1 MNKKYETLPYFALN
15 DQRGIN
21 LIEIMVAMTIGLFL
35 VLGATTLYINS
46 KKTTDIDDAAARLQE
61 TARYAMSIIESDVR
75 MASYWGLNSD
85 SSSFG
90 NKNTCLDGST
100 TRTNCSNDSP
110 NKVEKY
116 IESYN
121 QSSLSCSNLICTA
134 TSISNN
140 SIPPSDSLIIRRTS
154 TQISTIDPNTTKA
167 VVCSTRSNLSLFRS
181 NAISCPASPNGEV
194 HDLMTNG
201 YYIKNNASGIPS
213 LYRQTLSAG
222 PSFID
227 TEIIPGIEDMQI
239 ELGWDNGTGP
249 TDTVGAVRYIA
260 PNNLPSGG
268 RIVSVRIW
276 LLVRSDSQDATFTD
290 DRSYTYAST
299 SNFQPND
306 HFKRILV
313 SKTIFIRN
321 A

>member
-1 MNKKYETLPYFALN
+1 MIEEHKITYTLDKRY
-15 DQRGIN
+15 QQGVN

-75 MASYWGLNSD
+75 MASYWGLSSD

-90 NKNTCLDGST
+90 NKNNCLDGST

-110 NKVEKY
+110 NKVDKY
-116 IESYN
+116 IEAYN
-121 QSSLSCSNLICTA
+121 QSYLTCSNLTCTA
-134 TSISNN
+134 NSISNTL
-140 SIPPSDSLIIRRTS
+140 PPSDSLIVRRTS
-154 TQISTIDPNTTKA
+154 TQISTIDPNTVTA
-167 VVCSTRSNLSLFRS
+167 LVCSTRSTLTLFRS
-181 NAISCPASPNGEV
+181 NVVSCPDSPNGEI

-201 YYIKNNASGIPS
+201 YYIKNNSSGTPT

-222 PSFID
+222 PSFTD
-227 TEIIPGIEDMQI
+227 TEIIPSVEDMQI

-249 TDTVGAVRYIA
+249 ADTIGAVRYVA
-260 PNNLPSGG
+260 PNSLPTSG

-276 LLVRSDSQDATFTD
+276 LLVRADTQDATFTD
-290 DRSYTYAST
+290 DRTYTYSST
-299 SNFQPND
+299 SNYKPND
-306 HFKRILV
+306 HFRRILV